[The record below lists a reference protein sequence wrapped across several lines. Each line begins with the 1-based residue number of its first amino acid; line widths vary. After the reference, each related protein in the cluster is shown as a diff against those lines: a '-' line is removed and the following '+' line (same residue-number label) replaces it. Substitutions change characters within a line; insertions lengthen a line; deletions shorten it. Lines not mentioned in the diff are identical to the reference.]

1 MGQVADCLMI
11 IFKKLLKLAAHRRFK
26 DSLWME
32 RYSYVLSKASYV
44 MFIMK

>member
-1 MGQVADCLMI
+1 MGQVSDGLMI
-11 IFKKLLKLAAHRRFK
+11 IFKKLLKPAAHRRFK

-32 RYSYVLSKASYV
+32 RCNYVLSKASYV